1 MNFFVRFRICLKKTT
16 AETTS
21 PVESL
26 MTEKECVIQN
36 PISELMIQ
44 NKAKIS
50 SDTEDSTSAEC
61 SAEPVSVPIKML
73 NSSESSTP
81 SRYHPY
87 GYNKAKSANSEVDKC
102 EIQGLSNF
110 QIQKLEFQTSF
121 GSDLP
126 ILTLSMA
133 KMLIISALTE
143 DMASI
148 CKVINHI
155 GYYMRQSWKAYQSH
169 RKIQIMCIRE
179 RSAS

>member
-1 MNFFVRFRICLKKTT
+1 MS
-16 AETTS
+16 AD
-21 PVESL
+21 
-26 MTEKECVIQN
+26 M
-36 PISELMIQ
+36 
-44 NKAKIS
+44 
-50 SDTEDSTSAEC
+50 EDLISAEC
-61 SAEPVSVPIKML
+61 SAEPEPVSIKRL

-87 GYNKAKSANSEVDKC
+87 GYGKAKSANSEVDKC
-102 EIQGLSNF
+102 GIQGLSNF

-133 KMLIISALTE
+133 KMLTISALTE

-148 CKVINHI
+148 CRVINHI

-169 RKIQIMCIRE
+169 RKSQIMCLRE

>member
-1 MNFFVRFRICLKKTT
+1 M
-16 AETTS
+16 TS
-21 PVESL
+21 LVESL
-26 MTEKECVIQN
+26 KTEKEPIQN

-44 NKAKIS
+44 NKAKMS
-50 SDTEDSTSAEC
+50 ADPEDSTSAEC
-61 SAEPVSVPIKML
+61 SAEPEPVPIKIL

-87 GYNKAKSANSEVDKC
+87 GYNKAKSANLEVDKC
-102 EIQGLSNF
+102 GIQGLSNV

-121 GSDLP
+121 GSELP

-133 KMLIISALTE
+133 RMLTISALTK

-155 GYYMRQSWKAYQSH
+155 GYYMRQNWKAYQSH
-169 RKIQIMCIRE
+169 RKRQIMCIRE
-179 RSAS
+179 RAAS